1 MSYDLSDAAADEFY
15 DSIDRELYPEHKT
28 QAIGE
33 FTAERLRSFYVANP
47 CVMRPAVDAIQEG
60 KRLNKAGHYSAALVF
75 FVTAI
80 EVLLKA
86 TVLKPVVHG
95 LVHSAALADVIVEQ
109 ALGQSGFVRYTKLL
123 SKLYTEFA
131 VLDINLITREGAEQ
145 NLLTECTTL
154 QGVRNK
160 IIHQGASCAS
170 EQAALGLEVADAV
183 CQRIVF
189 PVLEALGLSVVEQ
202 GTNEEGTIKPKDF

>member
-1 MSYDLSDAAADEFY
+1 MSYDPSDAAADEFY
-15 DSIDRELYPEHKT
+15 ESIDRELYSEHKT

-33 FTAERLRSFYVANP
+33 FTADRLRSFYVANP
-47 CVMRPAVDAIQEG
+47 RVMRPAVEAMQEG
-60 KRLNKAGHYSAALVF
+60 NRLNEAGHYAAALVF

-109 ALGQSGFVRYTKLL
+109 ALGQAGFDRYRKLL
-123 SKLYTEFA
+123 SKLYAEFA
-131 VLDINLITREGAEQ
+131 MLDINSITRAGAKQ

-160 IIHQGASCAS
+160 IIHQGASCAR

-189 PVLEALGLSVVEQ
+189 PVLEALGLSVVK
-202 GTNEEGTIKPKDF
+202 GGTIEPKEF